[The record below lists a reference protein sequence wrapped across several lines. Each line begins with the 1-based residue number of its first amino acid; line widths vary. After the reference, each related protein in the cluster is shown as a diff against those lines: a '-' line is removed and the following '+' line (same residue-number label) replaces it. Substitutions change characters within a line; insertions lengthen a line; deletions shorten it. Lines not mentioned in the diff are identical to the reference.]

1 MDIMGQVRFAIRGWV
16 AGALATL
23 VMGLIWPLVFP
34 AILRVDHY
42 YGAGPGLPVI
52 LLIMLVLVT
61 PAALVGGFIG
71 ARVSREGGQS
81 GQRMAA
87 IVGGIIAAVPFG
99 CGALW
104 YFTGW

>member
-1 MDIMGQVRFAIRGWV
+1 MGQVRLAIRGWV

-23 VMGLIWPLVFP
+23 IMGLIWPLAFP
-34 AILRVDHY
+34 AIVRINHY

-61 PAALVGGFIG
+61 PAALVGGLIG

-87 IVGGIIAAVPFG
+87 VLGGIIAAVPFG